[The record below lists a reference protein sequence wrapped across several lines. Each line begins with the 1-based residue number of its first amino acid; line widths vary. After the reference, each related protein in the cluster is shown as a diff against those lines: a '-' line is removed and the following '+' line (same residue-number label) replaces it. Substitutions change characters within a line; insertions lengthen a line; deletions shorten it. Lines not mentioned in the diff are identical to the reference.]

1 MLVYSSVSIVTR
13 AAIAI
18 SPRLTQFQASRTSQN
33 PIESKPGGLLTE
45 ALAGRARKPIMT
57 DVEALQLAREND
69 YLKLR
74 CAQLQGDVTDLNSQ
88 VARLVQQLDRLH
100 VVREPRVAGPAA

>member
-1 MLVYSSVSIVTR
+1 LLACSSVSIVAR
-13 AAIAI
+13 GAIAI
-18 SPRLTQFQASRTSQN
+18 SPRLTQFQVSHTSQN
-33 PIESKPGGLLTE
+33 PIESEPGGLSTE

-74 CAQLQGDVTDLNSQ
+74 CAQLQGDVTDLSSQ
-88 VARLVQQLDRLH
+88 VARLVQRLERFGA
-100 VVREPRVAGPAA
+100 VREPRAAGPAL